1 MKSRSV
7 PLAVHPLT
15 FTWLLPSS
23 HPSSLQIYSL
33 SSSSLLS
40 ELEVSPSNRVSRRDE
55 KPLLP
60 SRVEKITISSTG
72 SWMATVD
79 SRAGDV
85 DFRPEVYLKFWSW
98 VRADEWILNT
108 RIDRP
113 HGVHQVTDIS
123 FSPCVRT
130 GTSPMLVS
138 TGEDARIKVWQLR
151 LLPGS
156 ETSMSNLTMNCRDL
170 LHVLSIGIWSPYV
183 TLNFR
188 SETPT
193 SVSWSCDSSLFAV
206 AVGPHIALYDP
217 FTKSLRQTLT
227 APGCPKIQ
235 LVHFING
242 LPGYLLASS
251 SMSLTMWDLVDSC
264 GVYFPR
270 SWLIWNQQT
279 I

>member
-15 FTWLLPSS
+15 LTWLLPSS
-23 HPSSLQIYSL
+23 HPSSLQSYSP
-33 SSSSLLS
+33 SSSGLLS
-40 ELEVSPSNRVSRRDE
+40 ELEISPSNRVSRRDE
-55 KPLLP
+55 KPLIP
-60 SRVEKITISSTG
+60 SRVEKVAISSTG

-79 SRAGDV
+79 SRVGDV

-98 VRADEWILNT
+98 VRTDEWILNT

-123 FSPCVRT
+123 FSSCLRT
-130 GTSPMLVS
+130 DASPMLVS
-138 TGEDARIKVWQLR
+138 KGEDTHIKVWQLR
-151 LLPGS
+151 SLPGS
-156 ETSMSNLTMNCRDL
+156 ETSMSNLTMTCCDL
-170 LHVLSIGIWSPYV
+170 ITCTLIGIWSPYA
-183 TLNFR
+183 TINFR
-188 SETPT
+188 SETPS

-206 AVGPHIALYDP
+206 AVGPHVALYDP

-235 LVHFING
+235 FVHFING

-251 SMSLTMWDLVDSC
+251 SMSLVMWDLVDSC
-264 GVYFPR
+264 GMHFPH
-270 SWLIWNQQT
+270 SWRAWNQQT
-279 I
+279 V